1 MAEVKFGK
9 GSEEWMM
16 FTEFWQLCQRYWNP
30 ESNDSYWDSLVTD
43 VDAFYKK
50 FSKIELSKELALSF
64 IRSQEI
70 KFEKGERSNGEK

>member
-16 FTEFWQLCQRYWNP
+16 FTEFWQLCQKYWNP
-30 ESNDSYWDSLVTD
+30 ENNDSYWDGLVTD

-50 FSKIELSKELALSF
+50 FSQIELSKELALSF

>member
-16 FTEFWQLCQRYWNP
+16 FTEFWQLCQKYWNP
-30 ESNDSYWDSLVTD
+30 ESNDRYWDGLVTD

>member
-16 FTEFWQLCQRYWNP
+16 FTEFWQLCQKYWNP
-30 ESNDSYWDSLVTD
+30 EKNDSYWDGLVTD

-70 KFEKGERSNGEK
+70 KFAKGERNNGEE